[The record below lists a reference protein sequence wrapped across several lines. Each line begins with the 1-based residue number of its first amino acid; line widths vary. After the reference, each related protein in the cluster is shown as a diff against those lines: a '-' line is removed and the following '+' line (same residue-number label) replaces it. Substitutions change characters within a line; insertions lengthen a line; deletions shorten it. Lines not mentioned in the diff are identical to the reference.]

1 MKTPVSSNILVPLA
15 ITALVVV
22 FMYMFVPPAPT
33 KKEPYCSSCM
43 MK

>member
-1 MKTPVSSNILVPLA
+1 MKTPVTSSSVLVPLA
-15 ITALVVV
+15 IAALIV
-22 FMYMFVPPAPT
+22 FCLYRKVPSA